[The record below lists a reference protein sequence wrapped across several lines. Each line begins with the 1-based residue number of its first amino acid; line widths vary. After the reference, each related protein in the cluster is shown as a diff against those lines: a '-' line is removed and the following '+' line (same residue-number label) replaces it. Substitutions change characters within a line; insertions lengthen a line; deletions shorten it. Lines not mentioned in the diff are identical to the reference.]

1 MIMMLKDKVFVS
13 CRGQWAV
20 PRRRPG
26 GGLGA
31 VQQID
36 YAADYATVTPVQEV
50 SSEAGEYRVDGEVV
64 PGTFITYGFSIQY
77 PGEGPV
83 VDSLPLDVTAPRGQE
98 FVRSELT
105 QTRIERRGRVASY
118 DNVAPGV
125 LGFVFNNYRR
135 VFNEARSITTGRS
148 LFLSWIANSFFIAV
162 AKVLSTL
169 LFASMAGYA
178 LARLEFPGKN
188 LIFVLI
194 LFAQMIPAQ
203 VIFISNYLVLRDG
216 IFGLSQAW
224 VEVLVSLALLGLAF
238 LFYIPLRR
246 WAERH
251 KERLYTVLL
260 YLSAVLVFGAVAY
273 SVWQFVRF
281 IVSPIGSSLDVGALN
296 WLYLI
301 SLNVV
306 TLIAFI
312 LPTSLQPTSTA
323 LTVASFLIFIGLFVG
338 MVMLLIYGFRR
349 LRSRSGANATLTA
362 LGVIYT
368 VGVTILS
375 FHLGFYLVGL
385 LDFEYFGTP
394 TLLNSLWGVILSGL
408 VGAGAVFIM
417 KQFFESI
424 PREIEEA
431 AMIDGTNQ
439 WQRYWR
445 VVLPMARPALGALTI
460 LTFQGAWNEF
470 FWPFIVLTTPE
481 DVKTLPIGL
490 LTFRNIYGN
499 AGDWGLILAGA
510 VMSALPIIILFVV
523 FQRYFLEG
531 VSYGGSKE

>member
-1 MIMMLKDKVFVS
+1 MAQATLSTGRPKGLSQQEFERWSARRRWARAGIMYTVMLFFAILFLGPLLFATVSSLKTDPLEYPPTLAIPQFSPRNWSAAAQLGQAGAGDRFWGGFAPGASVPFSLTYFVAD
-13 CRGQWAV
+13 GQTPEAPEVVV
-20 PRRRPG
+20 PKRRPG

-31 VQQID
+31 VVNID
-36 YAADYATVTPVQEV
+36 YAADYAEV
-50 SSEAGEYRVDGEVV
+50 SPVEITESEAGEYRGETGQFV
-64 PGTFITYGFSIQY
+64 TYGFTVTY
-77 PGEGPV
+77 PGDGP
-83 VDSLPLDVTAPRGQE
+83 DIDRLPLDITAAPRQT

-105 QTRIERRGRVASY
+105 QTRLERRGRVASFN
-118 DNVAPGV
+118 NVTPGA

-135 VFNEARSITTGRS
+135 VFDEARSITTRQS
-148 LFLSWIANSFFIAV
+148 LFLNWIANSFIIAI
-162 AKVLSTL
+162 AKVLTTL

-178 LARLEFPGKN
+178 LARLQFPGRG

-194 LFAQMIPAQ
+194 LFAQMIPGQ

-216 IFGLSQAW
+216 IFGLSNLWGQ
-224 VEVLVSLALLGLAF
+224 E
-238 LFYIPLRR
+238 
-246 WAERH
+246 
-251 KERLYTVLL
+251 
-260 YLSAVLVFGAVAY
+260 
-273 SVWQFVRF
+273 
-281 IVSPIGSSLDVGALN
+281 
-296 WLYLI
+296 
-301 SLNVV
+301 
-306 TLIAFI
+306 
-312 LPTSLQPTSTA
+312 
-323 LTVASFLIFIGLFVG
+323 
-338 MVMLLIYGFRR
+338 
-349 LRSRSGANATLTA
+349 
-362 LGVIYT
+362 
-368 VGVTILS
+368 
-375 FHLGFYLVGL
+375 
-385 LDFEYFGTP
+385 
-394 TLLNSLWGVILSGL
+394 TLLNSLTGVILSGL

-431 AMIDGTNQ
+431 AMIDGTSQ
-439 WQRYWR
+439 WRRYWS

-481 DVKTLPIGL
+481 DIKTLPIGL